1 MEKLEPDFCTHQE
14 LEALLAAATNL
25 RHRTMILLLAD
36 AGLKATEVCRLTWA
50 SFDFRART
58 LAVPPRAPRQAR
70 APRASAAANP
80 TPPTQPKAP
89 KPTPKPRLV
98 PVSDRL
104 SATLTDLLQAE
115 PPADRTTYLFP
126 SKTKPGEPIGR
137 GAVNDMLVKLR
148 DRVPGSSPEPL
159 HPKRLRNTFTAVL
172 QLGGAKPTEL
182 KQVLGQQTLPPHLRQ
197 NGTPM
202 GQAVRLELLRQQL
215 NASRPKPSFGRQVL
229 TFFLPGLPRKRNPWA
244 EFDNTRLVGRD
255 AEATHVLDAVS
266 RHISVLLVGGVG
278 VGKSH
283 LLDTLKFER
292 PVLSMD
298 DTKDFKKSL
307 AGILLYLFDGDKEQA
322 AALFYKDLKRD
333 GNLVAHVNKETVPAM
348 CRILMSVTQPG
359 EYVLKIGEI
368 DGITPTVV
376 RALEL
381 LKDHFTIVTTTR
393 GVKAINAGFIW
404 NFERVEVQ
412 NLSRAHTLRLVHYLT
427 EELTPDDKQYLANKV
442 WDTSEGN
449 PRMVQELCGR
459 FRKEPT
465 LTNEDV
471 ADICG
476 NYLGKQTREI
486 DMSIFLLVIFG
497 GLSLLRY
504 VSRESHN
511 TSLRFLGGVAMV
523 LLMFG
528 RYFFN
533 ASRRKTF

>member
-1 MEKLEPDFCTHQE
+1 MEKLTTDFCSHQE
-14 LEALLAAATNL
+14 LDELLAAATNL
-25 RHRTMILLLAD
+25 RHRAIILLLAD
-36 AGLKATEVCRLTWA
+36 AALKSTEICRLTWA
-50 SFDFRART
+50 NFDFRART
-58 LAVPPRAPRQAR
+58 ITVPPRAARVLR
-70 APRASAAANP
+70 APRAPKADSP
-80 TPPTQPKAP
+80 TPTTTPKVPKPP

-115 PPADRTTYLFP
+115 PPADRTVYLFP

-182 KQVLGQQTLPPHLRQ
+182 KQVLGQQSLPPHLRQ
-197 NGTPM
+197 NP
-202 GQAVRLELLRQQL
+202 QAVRLDLLRQQL
-215 NASRPKPSFGRQVL
+215 NASRPKPSFGRRVL
-229 TFFLPGLPRKRNPWA
+229 AFFLPGLPKRNPWA
-244 EFDNTRLVGRD
+244 EFDNTRLVGRE

-283 LLDTLKFER
+283 LLDTLTFER

-307 AGILLYLFDGDKEQA
+307 ANILLYLFDGDKEA
-322 AALFYKDLKRD
+322 AGALFYKDLKRD
-333 GNLVAHVNKETVPAM
+333 GQLVACVNKETVPAM
-348 CRILMSVTQPG
+348 CKILVSITQPG

-412 NLSRAHTLRLVHYLT
+412 NLSRAYTLRLVHYLT

-476 NYLGKQTREI
+476 NYIGKQTREI

-528 RYFFN
+528 RFFFN